1 MWYSGGICTRMTCLA
16 YSISGRRTGN
26 LRRSDSSNYHHIRFC
41 KGQKAVVSTVVW
53 YGGAWTDTGT
63 GDWQM
68 GKLLQQ
74 GGIWRLLWRTFC
86 HAASV
91 SAVRTS
97 DLTEKLMS
105 HTTVIDGVEY
115 ISVHPTFLYESFW
128 NLCLFILL
136 MLYFK
141 HRKFDG
147 EVFLLYLLGYGIG
160 RFWIESLRT
169 DQLLIPHINYP
180 VSMAL
185 AATLVAVSAIW
196 IGIVRYKQMKMGK
209 MVDTPPQSTTKE

>member
-1 MWYSGGICTRMTCLA
+1 MIFISKKSKTPLLSIIDAISCSTILGQAIGRWGNYFNSEAYGIPVASQNWGLFIPEAKRITQSANYSL
-16 YSISGRRTGN
+16 
-26 LRRSDSSNYHHIRFC
+26 F
-41 KGQKAVVSTVVW
+41 
-53 YGGAWTDTGT
+53 
-63 GDWQM
+63 
-68 GKLLQQ
+68 
-74 GGIWRLLWRTFC
+74 
-86 HAASV
+86 
-91 SAVRTS
+91 
-97 DLTEKLMS
+97 
-105 HTTVIDGVEY
+105 
-115 ISVHPTFLYESFW
+115 HPTFLYESFW

-209 MVDTPPQSTTKE
+209 MVDTPPQSSTKE